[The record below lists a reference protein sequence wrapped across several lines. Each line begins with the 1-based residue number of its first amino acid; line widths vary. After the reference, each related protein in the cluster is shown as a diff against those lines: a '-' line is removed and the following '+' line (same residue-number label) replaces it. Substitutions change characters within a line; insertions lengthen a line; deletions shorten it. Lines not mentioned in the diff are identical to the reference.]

1 MEIVVRGKL
10 NNIFKRPDFVN
21 KDTGETKPGKFQ
33 LEFVTQKELTK
44 GAGYQTVV
52 EHISIPDDV
61 YPSYKDKIG
70 KDIEVSVNAIA
81 SKGKVI
87 FYGV

>member
-10 NNIFKRPDFVN
+10 NNIFKRPNFVN
-21 KDTGETKPGKFQ
+21 KETGEQKPGKFQ
-33 LEFVTQKELTK
+33 LEFISQRELVK
-44 GAGYQTVV
+44 GSGYQTVV

-61 YPSYKDKIG
+61 YSSYKDKIG
-70 KDIEVSVNAIA
+70 KDVEVSVNAIT
-81 SKGKVI
+81 SKGRVI